1 MFEIATLE
9 GAVERNLWFL
19 KVFGSL
25 FFVFALITLL
35 MASVGIYGVVA
46 QTTAQRTREI
56 GIRMALGATTGRVI
70 RLVVGGGMRQ
80 LIIGLV
86 LGLGGAFAATGLL
99 EQVGFLVGTSADDPK
114 VFVAVAGMLT
124 GIGFIACW
132 LPARRASR
140 VNPVKALHSD

>member
-25 FFVFALITLL
+25 FFVFALIALL

-46 QTTAQRTREI
+46 QPTAQRTREI
-56 GIRMALGATTGRVI
+56 GIRMALGATTRRVI

>member
-35 MASVGIYGVVA
+35 MASVGIYGVVS

>member
-1 MFEIATLE
+1 
-9 GAVERNLWFL
+9 
-19 KVFGSL
+19 
-25 FFVFALITLL
+25 
-35 MASVGIYGVVA
+35 
-46 QTTAQRTREI
+46 
-56 GIRMALGATTGRVI
+56 MALGATTGRVI

-86 LGLGGAFAATGLL
+86 LGLGGAFAATVLL

-114 VFVAVAGMLT
+114 VFVAVAEMLT